1 MTAEQAV
8 RVEVLLTTV
17 QLYPEVL
24 QHMTEVLQTPTV
36 TTEVLQLLHHDHQV
50 TAQAVAEDT
59 AEAVQAEATAEEAA
73 EARPEEE
80 DRTTIKTDIQ

>member
-1 MTAEQAV
+1 MTAKQAV
-8 RVEVLLTTV
+8 RAEVLLTTV

-59 AEAVQAEATAEEAA
+59 AEAVQAATAEEAV

-80 DRTTIKTDIQ
+80 DRNNH

>member
-1 MTAEQAV
+1 M
-8 RVEVLLTTV
+8 TTV

-73 EARPEEE
+73 EALILSEPK
-80 DRTTIKTDIQ
+80 DSSIVFTSHYLINILTFLLF